1 MPSFIQD
8 EHKWEKAKE
17 IVRKE
22 YGLNENDGDSF
33 WALVMGVC
41 ESSPTYGS
49 WGLLGQDNKK
59 QRKGYVTMLSKFLF
73 NFANTPLI
81 YI

>member
-17 IVRKE
+17 VVRKE

-33 WALVMGVC
+33 WALVMGV
-41 ESSPTYGS
+41 Y
-49 WGLLGQDNKK
+49 KK
-59 QRKGYVTMLSKFLF
+59 MKGKFKKKKISRLRKIIQKKNS
-73 NFANTPLI
+73 
-81 YI
+81 